1 MQSNDLR
8 GVDTVVYADWVPD
21 LVGLEGHLPEGTML
35 PYRTRTQDQLKQ
47 LMSTPRRR
55 FNPLQLLKVTRSAK
69 IESLVN

>member
-1 MQSNDLR
+1 MQSNDLC

-21 LVGLEGHLPEGTML
+21 LVGLEDHLPKGTML
-35 PYRTRTQDQLKQ
+35 PYRTPTQDQLKQ